1 MPSDAV
7 PLVEAAIHGAVLI
20 DLPGRT
26 QMELTGKDRASFLHN
41 FCTNHIK
48 GLAVGQG
55 CEAFITSIKGRILGH
70 VLVFAGAQRL
80 LVETVSGQGAA
91 LLAHLDKY
99 IITEDVQ
106 LADRTDEWSQLY
118 LSGAQAEALL
128 RTTLS
133 LTDLPAGASPAQ
145 IDVGEGVVRR
155 FSFGSAPGW
164 SLVGPP
170 VWVAGC
176 RSALLAS
183 GAVAGTD
190 QLFDQLRIEA
200 GFPHYGVDLS
210 EANLA
215 QEANRTARAINFQKG
230 CYLGQEP
237 IARIDALG
245 HVNRALCSVITTEPA
260 TVSAEAQVY
269 SSQSATDPAGPLT
282 STTVWPITGQTMG
295 IGLLHRELAID
306 GKACWIGPE
315 RIPATVRVR

>member
-1 MPSDAV
+1 MPADAAT
-7 PLVEAAIHGAVLI
+7 PIEAAIHGAVVI

-26 QMELTGKDRASFLHN
+26 QLELTGQDRASFLHN

-55 CEAFITSIKGRILGH
+55 CEAFITNIKGRILGH
-70 VLVFAGAQRL
+70 VLVFAGPERL
-80 LVETVSGQGAA
+80 LVETVPGQGAA

-106 LADRTDEWSQLY
+106 LADKSGEWGQLY
-118 LSGAQAEALL
+118 LSGAQAEAVLQSA
-128 RTTLS
+128 LS
-133 LTDLPAGASPAQ
+133 LSALPSGPNPAQ
-145 IDVGEGVVRR
+145 ITVGDGVLRK

-170 VWVAGC
+170 AWIAQY
-176 RSALLAS
+176 RSSLVTS
-183 GAVAGTD
+183 GAVAGTEE
-190 QLFDQLRIEA
+190 LFEQLRIEA

-215 QEANRTARAINFQKG
+215 QEANRTARAISFQKG

-245 HVNRALCSVITTEPA
+245 HVNRALCSVITTHASSIPAEAEVFAVAGATEPA
-260 TVSAEAQVY
+260 GQ
-269 SSQSATDPAGPLT
+269 LT
-282 STTVWPITGQTMG
+282 SAAIWPITGQALG
-295 IGLLHRELAID
+295 IGLLRRELALD
-306 GKACWIGPE
+306 GKACWIGPNRVPAAV
-315 RIPATVRVR
+315 RIR

>member
-1 MPSDAV
+1 MPADAAR
-7 PLVEAAIHGAVLI
+7 LIEAAIHGAVVI

-26 QMELTGKDRASFLHN
+26 QLELTGQDRASFLHN

-70 VLVFAGAQRL
+70 VLVFAGPERL
-80 LVETVSGQGAA
+80 LVETVPGQGAA

-106 LADRTDEWSQLY
+106 LADKSGEWGQLY
-118 LSGAQAEALL
+118 LSGAQAESVLQAALSI
-128 RTTLS
+128 TS
-133 LTDLPAGASPAQ
+133 LPSGPNPAQ
-145 IDVGEGVVRR
+145 INVGDGVLRN

-170 VWVAGC
+170 AWVAQC
-176 RSALLAS
+176 RSSLLAS
-183 GAVAGTD
+183 GAAMGTVP
-190 QLFDQLRIEA
+190 LFEQLRIEA

-215 QEANRTARAINFQKG
+215 QEANRTARAISFQKG

-245 HVNRALCSVITTEPA
+245 HVNRALCGVITTGPASIPAGADVFTAADATEPA
-260 TVSAEAQVY
+260 GQ
-269 SSQSATDPAGPLT
+269 LT
-282 STTVWPITGQTMG
+282 SAAVWPITEQTV
-295 IGLLHRELAID
+295 GLGMLRRELAVD
-306 GKACWIGPE
+306 GKSCWIGPE
-315 RIPATVRVR
+315 RTLALVRVR